1 MLNVNWDL
9 KNQPLKFLTAVN
21 ESIKNDS
28 PTSDEFYELFFENP
42 DKEDNNFCEYLHS
55 LVNSDELN
63 EEILDII
70 FNILFY
76 DSTNIEKTLKE
87 IDNEFVY
94 GRVDTFY
101 EILFYDCFYKL
112 ITYPFDNQKT
122 ELIFEKHFYNEER
135 QQVQFIDP
143 FNWIEYKDPQV
154 FIAQVTK
161 NIIDWCDVSGILFLI
176 RFFKEKNKDVYL
188 ALINAFNRLDLSKI
202 FVDSEF
208 FVAPFEDTIKE
219 INTTKTLSIEEKAF
233 VDKLKST
240 LELYK

>member
-28 PTSDEFYELFFENP
+28 PSSDEIFEQFFENP
-42 DKEDNNFCEYLHS
+42 DKSEYLHS

-63 EEILDII
+63 EEMLDII

-76 DSTNIEKTLKE
+76 DSTYIEKTLKE
-87 IDNEFVY
+87 LDVESSY
-94 GRVDTFY
+94 SRLDTYY
-101 EILFYDCFYKL
+101 ETLFYDCFYKL
-112 ITYPFDNQKT
+112 ITYHFDNQKT
-122 ELIFEKHFYNEER
+122 KLIFEKHFYHEER
-135 QQVQFIDP
+135 QQIQFINP

-161 NIIDWCDVSGILFLI
+161 NIIDWCDVCGILFLI
-176 RFFKEKNKDVYL
+176 RFFKQKNKDVYL

-240 LELYK
+240 LELYR